1 MKVTRDE
8 QEEGY
13 ESIMT
18 ESKIIIETRDSEKIT
33 GIRNVQQTQHTDEH
47 WLLFWSEQRL
57 PDNSR
62 DTSSILLFICCQV
75 EMNSF

>member
-33 GIRNVQQTQHTDEH
+33 GIRNVQQT
-47 WLLFWSEQRL
+47 
-57 PDNSR
+57 
-62 DTSSILLFICCQV
+62 
-75 EMNSF
+75 